1 MPVKEVAVDGQIV
14 RIKGRVK
21 AITVPKEKTREI
33 LKRTELTILDKKYEA
48 LLPPLDDMEHNT
60 IDVQGLAS
68 LVQQYLKFAFQGAT
82 NTNIRRQRYLKWSYI
97 LIPAILFS

>member
-1 MPVKEVAVDGQIV
+1 MPVKEVAVNGQIV

-21 AITVPKEKTREI
+21 AITVPKEKTRKI
-33 LKRTELTILDKKYEA
+33 LKRTELKILDKKYEA

-68 LVQQYLKFAFQGAT
+68 LVQQYYSLCFKELQT
-82 NTNIRRQRYLKWSYI
+82 LNRRRRILKWSYI

>member
-82 NTNIRRQRYLKWSYI
+82 N
-97 LIPAILFS
+97 